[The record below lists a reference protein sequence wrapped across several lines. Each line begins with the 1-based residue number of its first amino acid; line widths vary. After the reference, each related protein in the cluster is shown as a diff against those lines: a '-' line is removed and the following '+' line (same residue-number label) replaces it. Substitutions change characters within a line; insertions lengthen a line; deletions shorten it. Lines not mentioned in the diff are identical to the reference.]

1 MKIMVAFL
9 GNKNKKQKRN
19 IDVSRYI
26 SNLNKVTSKQKNKK
40 EFLKNDIQK
49 PNINSLKENI
59 INNFTNNRLKLDK
72 NKIKND
78 VLDVL
83 DMKSKKSD
91 FESADMLNN
100 VSNFKLTKM
109 VILSIFVIPL
119 LFFVI
124 SNSKV
129 EKFIFNLATN
139 FKEETN
145 KDIKLADLIATYGLY
160 NSNNYIIKTKEEV
173 KQVEVAEENGS
184 NSDEEIIDKEAQI
197 EDVQTF
203 FGNQK
208 VNVEITE
215 NSQNIQRITVGTSKI
230 LNYSSKREID
240 FANLLSSNITLTK
253 KSDKI
258 LLYNSHTSE
267 SYTNSELYKFEY
279 TGTMR
284 TTDAEYNM
292 LAIAKKLNEN
302 LKFKG
307 FESVHNTT
315 PHDYGTYTSAYAKSR
330 KTVTEALASIPDT
343 GIIIDVHRDAVAD
356 LTFAPTVNI
365 KGLQVAQLMFVV
377 GVGSDSVP
385 NENWQE
391 NLKLALKL
399 QQIADRIYPGLF
411 RPMIIRN
418 SVYNQDLNKFSLL
431 IEFGATGN
439 TIEQVKLSTRCVA
452 NLLNILYKD

>member
-9 GNKNKKQKRN
+9 GKKNKKQKRDT
-19 IDVSRYI
+19 DVLKYV
-26 SNLNKVTSKQKNKK
+26 SNLNKISSKKNNKREILKKDIK
-40 EFLKNDIQK
+40 EFRTNKL
-49 PNINSLKENI
+49 EANI
-59 INNFTNNRLKLDK
+59 IDNFTNTKLKLDK

-78 VLDVL
+78 VFNALNA
-83 DMKSKKSD
+83 KRKKNG

-100 VSNFKLTKM
+100 ISNFKLTKM
-109 VILSIFVIPL
+109 AVLIMFVIPL
-119 LFFVI
+119 LFFAI
-124 SNSKV
+124 SNNNI
-129 EKFIFNLATN
+129 EKIILNLATN

-145 KDIKLADLIATYGLY
+145 KDIKIADLIATYGLY
-160 NSNNYIIKTKEEV
+160 NSNNYVIKTREEV
-173 KQVEVAEENGS
+173 KQVEVAEENIS
-184 NSDEEIIDKEAQI
+184 SSDEEIIDEEAKI

-203 FGNQK
+203 FGNNK
-208 VNVEITE
+208 VNVEVTE
-215 NSQNIQRITVGTSKI
+215 NSKNIQRITVGTSKV
-230 LNYSSKREID
+230 LNYSGKRDID
-240 FANLLSSNITLTK
+240 FAGLISSNITLTK

-258 LLYNSHTSE
+258 LLYNTHTSE
-267 SYTNSELYKFEY
+267 SYTNSEQYKFEY

-284 TTDAEYNM
+284 TTDGEYNM
-292 LAIAKKLNEN
+292 LAISKRLNEN
-302 LKFKG
+302 LKLKG

-330 KTVTEALASIPDT
+330 KTVTEALASMPGT
-343 GIIIDVHRDAVAD
+343 GIIIDVHRDAVED
-356 LTFAPTVNI
+356 LTFAPIVDI
-365 KGLQVAQLMFVV
+365 KGLKVAQLMFVV
-377 GVGSDSVP
+377 GVGSESVP

-411 RPMIIRN
+411 RPMLIRN